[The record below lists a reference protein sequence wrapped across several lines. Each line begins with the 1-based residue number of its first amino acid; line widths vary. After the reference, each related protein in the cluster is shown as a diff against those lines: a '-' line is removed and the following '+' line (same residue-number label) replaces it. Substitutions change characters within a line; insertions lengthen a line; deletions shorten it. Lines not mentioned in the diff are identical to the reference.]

1 MTIVG
6 GAQASPTDQQGMF
19 ARATW
24 LSDSTR
30 ADAITMVRHA
40 KNLINA
46 AENLPRPHD
55 SNLAADLDL
64 WIRLKPRLT

>member
-1 MTIVG
+1 
-6 GAQASPTDQQGMF
+6 MF